1 MACDYLPRSEGVR
14 LMALITSL
22 ITSLMA
28 SLIRYLRAHYPSGIE
43 LETVYVKRELVEA
56 VEAELEEAC
65 GNHWAVDITAGFE
78 APLSEEDVMLL
89 MSSSMPVIACD

>member
-1 MACDYLPRSEGVR
+1 MTCDGLTPLS
-14 LMALITSL
+14 AF
-22 ITSLMA
+22 LMA
-28 SLIRYLRAHYPSGIE
+28 SLISYLRAHYPSGIE

-65 GNHWAVDITAGFE
+65 GNHWAVDVTAGFE

-89 MSSSMPVIACD
+89 MSSSMTVSRGTLSGP